1 MHTSKVD
8 SEYLVGTRAKGGFP
22 TRWAPK
28 GHLAIPHGLLM
39 TGIQPTTDLSHP
51 RIPENVKVIHL
62 KPGRNFLVEIAYLC
76 SLVIINI
83 LPLTG

>member
-1 MHTSKVD
+1 MQTTSLILILHSLIIVPVMHASKVD

-51 RIPENVKVIHL
+51 RIPENVKVRHL
-62 KPGRNFLVEIAYLC
+62 KAGRKFIC
-76 SLVIINI
+76 
-83 LPLTG
+83 